1 MKTSK
6 TKYLILGLLTDCE
19 LSGYEI
25 KRIVDIRFSFF
36 WNESYGQLYPQL
48 KELQEKGLITSK
60 VDSESSSR
68 GKILYSITEAGK
80 SVLREWLFAPTEKET
95 VRFELLLKMYF
106 SNQIDAQAMSH
117 QIAEFARHHQKQL
130 SILNQFQRELTK
142 LEDPNSNHKDILQV
156 ISFGQKT
163 YKAYLEWAQ
172 ETTTYLKGRENYE
185 TKD

>member
-1 MKTSK
+1 MKTNR
-6 TKYLILGLLTDCE
+6 TKYLILGLLTDGD

-60 VDSESSSR
+60 ADSENSSR
-68 GKILYSITEAGK
+68 GKILYSITDDGR
-80 SVLREWLFAPTEKET
+80 SVLQKWLLEPAEKET
-95 VRFELLLKMYF
+95 VRFEILLKMYF
-106 SNQIDAQAMSH
+106 SNQMNTEVISQ
-117 QIAEFARHHQKQL
+117 QIAEFAQYHQKQL
-130 SILNQFQRELTK
+130 FILNQFQNELIK
-142 LEDPNSNHKDILQV
+142 LNDPNSNHKDILQV

-163 YKAYLEWAQ
+163 YTAYLEWAQ
-172 ETTTYLKGRENYE
+172 EAITYLKGRENYE